1 MKRLFLAICLMLLLI
16 SCSDDKD
23 DNTRKEVSLTVSE
36 EQIMSAQ
43 NENSFS
49 VFRAFNANEQKDVN
63 ILISPLSLNTN
74 LSMVANG
81 ASGET
86 FGQLLKMTSGSEDGE
101 SINLLNSFNDKMR
114 KSLPALDKTVK
125 FYSVN
130 SVWIDNEFPVLSTF
144 VDNCSK
150 YYGGTAKNVNL
161 SSVTAKD
168 EINTWCSKNT
178 NGLIPEFLDDPF
190 SSSVKFAA
198 FNATY
203 FKGLWKFKFNKKN
216 TKTATFTNFD
226 ETTSTVDMMSNV
238 DDYAYSETEDYQC
251 VKCPYGNEAF
261 NMYIILPKQTSSADN
276 IINNLNNDAWKSMM
290 PKSVWTVRL
299 KLPKFK
305 VEYDSKDLLREVLSK
320 MGVTDMFS
328 TEKADF
334 SGISTQHNYMS
345 MLKQKTAIIVDE
357 EGTEVAAVTGDGLMT
372 SPGVEIIKEMTVD
385 RPFIYIIQESSTG
398 AVLFMGKVNKL

>member
-23 DNTRKEVSLTVSE
+23 DNTRKEVSLTMSE
-36 EQIMSAQ
+36 EQILSTQ
-43 NENSFS
+43 NENALS

-86 FGQLLKMTSGSEDGE
+86 FGQLLKMTSESEDGE

-238 DDYAYSETEDYQC
+238 DDYAYSETEYYQC

-261 NMYIILPKQTSSADN
+261 CMYIVLPEKTSSVDK
-276 IINNLNNDAWKSMM
+276 IIESLNNDAWKSMM

-299 KLPKFK
+299 RLPKFK
-305 VEYDSKDLLREVLSK
+305 VEYDSKDLLRDVLSK

-328 TEKADF
+328 AEKADF
-334 SGISTQHNYMS
+334 SGISAQHSYIS
-345 MLKQKTAIIVDE
+345 LLKQKTAITVDE
-357 EGTEVAAVTGDGLMT
+357 EGTEVASVTGDGLLT
-372 SPGVEIIKEMTVD
+372 SPGADLIKNMTVD
-385 RPFIYIIQESSTG
+385 HPFIYIIQESSTG
-398 AVLFMGKVNKL
+398 AILFMGKVSKL

>member
-1 MKRLFLAICLMLLLI
+1 MLLLI

-23 DNTRKEVSLTVSE
+23 DNTRKEVSLTMSE
-36 EQIMSAQ
+36 EQILSTQ
-43 NENSFS
+43 NENALS

-86 FGQLLKMTSGSEDGE
+86 FGQLLKMTSESEDGE

-238 DDYAYSETEDYQC
+238 DDYAYSETEYYQC

-261 NMYIILPKQTSSADN
+261 CMYIVLPEKTSSVDK
-276 IINNLNNDAWKSMM
+276 IIESLNNDAWKSMM

-299 KLPKFK
+299 RLPKFK
-305 VEYDSKDLLREVLSK
+305 VEYDSKDLLRDVLSK

-328 TEKADF
+328 AEKADF
-334 SGISTQHNYMS
+334 SGISAQHSYIS
-345 MLKQKTAIIVDE
+345 LLKQKTAITVDE
-357 EGTEVAAVTGDGLMT
+357 EGTEVASVTGDGLLT
-372 SPGVEIIKEMTVD
+372 SPGADLIKNMTVD
-385 RPFIYIIQESSTG
+385 HPFIYIIQESSTG
-398 AVLFMGKVNKL
+398 AILFMGKVSKL